1 MSIRLLRALSAVLD
15 ESVTSQQM
23 ETARVGLHVNI
34 HSALKPSPSWC
45 FPSVCPGQFHA
56 SVVSHC
62 WQSESS
68 LQYRSQQTRRGPR
81 PTMQLAPVLSVS
93 SVGSDWLPLSV
104 TYYPFISGIGK
115 TNFPEVRSFS
125 PLSPPLP
132 PLIHMERPLLTWE
145 QEAHK
150 QIIINWSWACFIL
163 RGRFWGD
170 TRSAFVPHCR
180 DNPLRCHLSSPSGH
194 FSYYSALYSSTLNI
208 DIWTISG
215 ASH

>member
-1 MSIRLLRALSAVLD
+1 MEIVL
-15 ESVTSQQM
+15 
-23 ETARVGLHVNI
+23 VGLRINI

-45 FPSVCPGQFHA
+45 FLSVCPGQFQA

-62 WQSESS
+62 WQSELS
-68 LQYRSQQTRRGPR
+68 LQYRSEQTRSGPR
-81 PTMQLAPVLSVS
+81 PTMQLTPVLSVS

-125 PLSPPLP
+125 PLSPPLS
-132 PLIHMERPLLTWE
+132 LLMHMEPPLLTWE

-150 QIIINWSWACFIL
+150 QMIVNWSRACFSLWGI
-163 RGRFWGD
+163 FWGG

-180 DNPLRCHLSSPSGH
+180 DNPFRRHLSSPSGH
-194 FSYYSALYSSTLNI
+194 FCCYSALYSSTLNI